1 MKVLAIELESPA
13 EESVAQPRGILD
25 DGIEDRLRV
34 GVRPADDA
42 EDLGRRSLLFGSL
55 RQHALQLR
63 VWHSGLAAFTSHSE
77 RDTAREAEVGVR
89 RIVLLAPGTRQAEA
103 SQRPGRRKVGT
114 VGRDYP
120 PESHVVKN
128 AAAGRGGPR
137 GPIGA
142 PGQAAGEAGGGGRR
156 RPRR

>member
-1 MKVLAIELESPA
+1 
-13 EESVAQPRGILD
+13 
-25 DGIEDRLRV
+25 
-34 GVRPADDA
+34 
-42 EDLGRRSLLFGSL
+42 LLFGSL
-55 RQHALQLR
+55 GQRTLQLR
-63 VWHSGLAAFTSHSE
+63 VGRPWWAALASTSE

-89 RIVLLAPGTRQAEA
+89 RVVLLAPGTRHAEA
-103 SQRPGRRKVGT
+103 SQRPGRRRVGT